1 MILNDTKWLNG
12 KSGALP
18 VLLLVA
24 LPLTFL
30 HGTGQTSD
38 EMMPNARPISSTLFK
53 FSIDA
58 MKQVARLHHSMDP
71 ERLRVMKSFIP
82 DDAGPQLPQ
91 QRRLAEPQA
100 DSLS

>member
-1 MILNDTKWLNG
+1 MTLNDIAWLTG

-38 EMMPNARPISSTLFK
+38 DML
-53 FSIDA
+53 
-58 MKQVARLHHSMDP
+58 L
-71 ERLRVMKSFIP
+71 
-82 DDAGPQLPQ
+82 
-91 QRRLAEPQA
+91 
-100 DSLS
+100 